1 MYAFWVQSLDEFLE
15 KLLKQSMCDFKFDR
29 YSQIVLIKGGDSL
42 EYSETVFSHILS
54 DHHHGALDTRD
65 KLNTS

>member
-1 MYAFWVQSLDEFLE
+1 
-15 KLLKQSMCDFKFDR
+15 MCDFKFDR
-29 YSQIVLIKGGDSL
+29 YGQIVLIKGSDSL

-65 KLNTS
+65 KLNTSERTLVR